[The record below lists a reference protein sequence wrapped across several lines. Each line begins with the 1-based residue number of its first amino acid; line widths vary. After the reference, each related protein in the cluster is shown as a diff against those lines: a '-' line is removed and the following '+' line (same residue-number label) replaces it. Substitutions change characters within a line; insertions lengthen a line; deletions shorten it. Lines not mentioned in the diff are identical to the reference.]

1 MKLDKRSK
9 IFLIIFFSIILIPVI
24 IIGSINY
31 AKEQKLKNRIEN
43 SKATRTLT
51 LNNIS
56 TTITLDELLELE
68 LSKEYTITDRELKY
82 DNDKTKK
89 DFDVEYTNTS
99 FYGSD
104 CIKSYLFVDEKLKF
118 ITFDIDT
125 SHWMPKDIY
134 EELVKLNGESDE
146 SDVEPDDK
154 YHYDMYIWYGKNG
167 TLAMVE
173 DKSSRSIEV
182 TFELEEQ

>member
-1 MKLDKRSK
+1 MKLDKKSK
-9 IFLIIFFSIILIPVI
+9 IFIIVFFSIILIPVI
-24 IIGSINY
+24 IIGIINY
-31 AKEQKLKNRIEN
+31 AKEQELKNRFEN
-43 SKATRTLT
+43 SKTTRTLT

-56 TTITLDELLELE
+56 TTITLNALLEIE
-68 LSKEYTITDRELKY
+68 TSKEYSITDRELKY
-82 DNDKTKK
+82 DNDQTKK
-89 DFDVEYTNTS
+89 DFDVEYTNTT
-99 FYGSD
+99 FYGGD

-134 EELVKLNGESDE
+134 EELVKLNGEPDE
-146 SDVEPDDK
+146 TDVEPDNT

-173 DKSSRSIEV
+173 DKYSRNIEV
-182 TFELEEQ
+182 TFELEE

>member
-31 AKEQKLKNRIEN
+31 ANEQKLKNRIEN
-43 SKATRTLT
+43 SKITRTLV
-51 LNNIS
+51 LNSIS

-68 LSKEYTITDRELKY
+68 LSKEYTIKDSELRY
-82 DNDKTKK
+82 ENDENKK
-89 DFDVEYTNTS
+89 DFTVKYTNTS

-104 CIKSYLFVDEKLKF
+104 CIKTYDFVDEQLKYISF
-118 ITFDIDT
+118 NIDT

-134 EELVKLNGESDE
+134 EELVKLNGEPDE
-146 SDVEPDDK
+146 TNVKPDDK
-154 YHYDMYIWYGKNG
+154 YHYDIYTWYGKNG
-167 TLAMVE
+167 TLWMVE
-173 DKSSRSIEV
+173 DKSTRSIEV
-182 TFELEEQ
+182 AFEIEE

>member
-43 SKATRTLT
+43 SKTNRTLT

-56 TTITLDELLELE
+56 TPITSDELLGIEM
-68 LSKEYTITDRELKY
+68 SKEYTIEDCELEFENNPNKR
-82 DNDKTKK
+82 
-89 DFDVEYTNTS
+89 DFYIEFTNTS
-99 FYGSD
+99 FYGSH
-104 CIKSYLFVDEKLKF
+104 CIMEYFFVDEKLKSC
-118 ITFDIDT
+118 IFDIDT

-134 EELVKLNGESDE
+134 EELVKINGEPDE
-146 SDVEPDDK
+146 IDIDDK
-154 YHYDMYIWYGKNG
+154 SFYLETYIWYGKNG
-167 TLAMVE
+167 TITFNKL
-173 DKSSRSIEV
+173 DNNTIELH
-182 TFELEEQ
+182 FELTE